1 MVGRAG
7 PLVGGGVCVRLVL
20 DSYAAQVLGKLAPSH
35 CCSDNAMHTCN
46 VALFARNAAMS
57 SAEKPSNEK
66 EPRIGLALSGGGIRS
81 ATFCLGLLRGL
92 ATNQLLRRI
101 KYMSTVSGGG
111 YIGATL
117 GLLAQKHGIEE
128 AERILAQPDSMLLR
142 WLRRHGRYVA
152 PSGARDY
159 GMAFATYVRS
169 LIAIH
174 VDIGALAMLLAI
186 TVVFPHALVENFP
199 FEDMPRYITFW
210 GSIWWPLALAWL
222 SSATVILVLA
232 YFLAAG
238 SWLSVAE
245 RGKWCWRA
253 TVLLR
258 WSNKVGLVML
268 AVGVLDW
275 CSWNLML
282 SVSHQGV
289 SAFFGALM
297 SSLIALTLGLVRFY
311 SERVAQVA
319 QRQDGVFPWMAL
331 VNLVGILLL
340 FVVLVCWVALV
351 QWLVFAPTL
360 SELLQFNCPASV
372 LNFNCPVW
380 WIEKTDLERL
390 AWVALPICLWMILSY
405 FNVGAANASSLQSM
419 YRARLARA
427 YLGAANSE
435 RVEKPGLVLGGPIGT
450 ERFGKLVD
458 DPVSDDDRVLEEYF
472 RGILNNDKKCGPAH
486 LINICINHTRET
498 GRERVN
504 IDRKGLPLT
513 LSSDDRDWNGNNE
526 VFERLKEKTLASWI
540 AISGA
545 AASPGAGSLTSPGWA
560 ALLFFAGVRL
570 GYWFDA
576 GVDYFPKGAKQ
587 KPTRFVGRINLLL
600 QEMLAEFY
608 GEKQRHW
615 YLSDGGHFENTG
627 VYPLLKRRVEI
638 IVVAD
643 CGADPRYA
651 MADLDNLIRKARIDF
666 GVEIEFCSSVQAREM
681 LALEVPEKWK
691 TLCVLSPEE
700 LANNMTARGV
710 MMARVTYPSTGNMP
724 TGYGLLVVVKPNLHK
739 ALDLDVRAYASE
751 NPDFPQQSTA
761 DQFFDEAQWE
771 SYQRLGYDFGKEI
784 SGKWLL
790 SAYRAVAHHGV
801 IRRPHH
807 AAVGKAG
814 PEGITISRTV
824 AAVGALSLG
833 GLLAGG
839 LPVLSYMQQWQDE
852 SDRRSKRIDKALNL
866 LESCFGSI
874 GGEQSNAPKG
884 FDEISYSNQMG
895 YLRKM
900 SSSMNGSQLSR
911 FRDLK
916 SKADS
921 QGGPE
926 HPCGKIRIIYDVS
939 IYWRE
944 HGKHPRGT
952 VYTVWPKD
960 FALQSVEIFSSEQT
974 GGDSLSAG
982 NSSIGDDSPNKD
994 DELSVP
1000 ASSSLKS
1007 GFDLQFDNQV
1017 LCNQCVPGL
1026 PLVLGSSQ
1034 APKCCLIPFAPPI
1047 VNTHV
1052 SSVGED
1058 LDDEKSDL
1066 RNCGDAILY
1075 TQVYDEQGRQKISGT
1090 LDELSN
1096 GDRVGVMPIENV
1108 TRTAMSAGRPPPFK
1122 HKLCTLIY
1130 HKESEQACA
1139 ADLAEKFNHICAGRV
1154 ITLPLPDRFRG
1165 REGVIELWFPPQN

>member
-1 MVGRAG
+1 
-7 PLVGGGVCVRLVL
+7 
-20 DSYAAQVLGKLAPSH
+20 
-35 CCSDNAMHTCN
+35 
-46 VALFARNAAMS
+46 MS

-117 GLLAQKHGIEE
+117 GLLAQKHGIEG

-186 TVVFPHALVENFP
+186 TVVLPHALVENFP

-210 GSIWWPLALAWL
+210 GSIWWPLASAWL
-222 SSATVILVLA
+222 SSATVIFMFA
-232 YFLAAG
+232 YFWAAG
-238 SWLSVAE
+238 SRVSFAA
-245 RGKWCWRA
+245 RDKRCWRA

-289 SAFFGALM
+289 SVFFGALV

-311 SERVAQVA
+311 AERVAQVA
-319 QRQDGVFPWMAL
+319 QRQDGIFPWMAL
-331 VNLVGILLL
+331 VNLVGILVL

-360 SELLQFNCPASV
+360 SELLTFNCPASV

-390 AWVALPICLWMILSY
+390 AWVALPICFWMILSY
-405 FNVGAANASSLQSM
+405 FNVDAANASSLHSM

-435 RVEKPGLVLGGPIGT
+435 RVKEPDLVFDGPIGK
-450 ERFGKLVD
+450 EGFEKLVD
-458 DPVSDDDRVLEEYF
+458 DPVADDDRVLEEYF
-472 RGILNNDKKCGPAH
+472 AGNLDKHNKFGPAH
-486 LINICINHTRET
+486 LINVCINHTREI

-513 LSSDDRDWNGNNE
+513 LSIDGKDWNGNRE
-526 VFERLKEKTLASWI
+526 VFNRLKERTLASWI

-560 ALLFFAGVRL
+560 ALLFLAGVRL

-576 GVDYFPKGAKQ
+576 GLDYSPKGAKQ
-587 KPTRFVGRINLLL
+587 KPTRLVGRIHLLL
-600 QEMLAEFY
+600 QELRAEFY
-608 GEKQRHW
+608 GEDRRHW

-627 VYPLLKRRVEI
+627 VYPLLRRRVEI

-710 MMARVTYPSTGNMP
+710 MMARVTYPSTEYKP
-724 TGYGLLVVVKPNLHK
+724 IAYGLLVVVKPNLHK

-784 SGKWLL
+784 CGKWLL

-807 AAVGKAG
+807 AAVGKSG

-839 LPVLSYMQQWQDE
+839 LPVLSYMQQWHDE
-852 SDRRSKRIDKALNL
+852 SDRRSMRIDEALNL

-874 GGEQSNAPKG
+874 GGEKSNAPRD
-884 FDEISYSNQMG
+884 FDKIPYSNPMD

-911 FRDLK
+911 FADLK
-916 SKADS
+916 SKAAF
-921 QGGPE
+921 QEGAQ

-944 HGKHPRGT
+944 HGKYPSGT
-952 VYTVWPKD
+952 VYAVWPKD
-960 FALQSVEIFSSEQT
+960 FALRSVEIVSNDQT
-974 GGDSLSAG
+974 GSDSLSAG
-982 NSSIGDDSPNKD
+982 NSSIEGDSSNKGD
-994 DELSVP
+994 ALPIP
-1000 ASSSLKS
+1000 ARSSLES
-1007 GFDLQFDNQV
+1007 GFDLQFDNQIF
-1017 LCNQCVPGL
+1017 CRQCLPGL

-1034 APKCCLIPFAPPI
+1034 APKCCFIPFAPP
-1047 VNTHV
+1047 VASPHV
-1052 SSVGED
+1052 ASMGKG
-1058 LDDEKSDL
+1058 LDEEKSDL
-1066 RNCGDAILY
+1066 RKCGDAILY
-1075 TQVYDEQGRQKISGT
+1075 TQVYDEAGRRDIIGV
-1090 LDELSN
+1090 LDEWSG
-1096 GDRVGVMPIENV
+1096 GDWIRVMPIENV
-1108 TRTAMSAGRPPPFK
+1108 TRTAMSAGRSPPFK
-1122 HKLCTLIY
+1122 HELCTLIY
-1130 HKESEQACA
+1130 HKKSEQECA
-1139 ADLAEKFNHICAGRV
+1139 DALAERLKFKNICSQRV
-1154 ITLPLPDRFRG
+1154 RTSSLPDRFRG
-1165 REGVIELWFPPQN
+1165 REGVIELWFPPQK